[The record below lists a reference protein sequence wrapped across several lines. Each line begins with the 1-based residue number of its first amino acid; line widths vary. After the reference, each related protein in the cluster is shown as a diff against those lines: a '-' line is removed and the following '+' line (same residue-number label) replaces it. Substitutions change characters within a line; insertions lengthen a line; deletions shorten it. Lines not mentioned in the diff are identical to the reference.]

1 MESCQDI
8 YKINTEKYNTVLSI
22 RSNLELIERLN
33 KYINSDICKTSKH
46 KPITREST
54 AVCNDIKL
62 YLQLL
67 YQNQLLMCSLL
78 CDINKQIGRDDNK
91 IIDDR

>member
-1 MESCQDI
+1 MESCRDI
-8 YKINTEKYNTVLSI
+8 SNINTVKYNTVLSI

-33 KYINSDICKTSKH
+33 KYINSDICKISTH
-46 KPITREST
+46 NPITRESNSD
-54 AVCNDIKL
+54 CNDIKL

-78 CDINKQIGRDDNK
+78 CDINKQIRIDDNK
-91 IIDDR
+91 SIDDI

>member
-1 MESCQDI
+1 MESCRDI
-8 YKINTEKYNTVLSI
+8 SKISTVKYNTVLSI

-33 KYINSDICKTSKH
+33 KYINSDICKTPKH
-46 KPITREST
+46 KTVSRFSKSE
-54 AVCNDIKL
+54 CNDIKL

-78 CDINKQIGRDDNK
+78 CDINKQIRKDDNK
-91 IIDDR
+91 IIDDT

>member
-1 MESCQDI
+1 MESCRDI
-8 YKINTEKYNTVLSI
+8 YKINTAKYNTVLSI

-33 KYINSDICKTSKH
+33 KYINSDICKTSTNKSV
-46 KPITREST
+46 TREYIT
-54 AVCNDIKL
+54 ECNDIKL
-62 YLQLL
+62 YLHLL

-78 CDINKQIGRDDNK
+78 CDINKQICKDDNK

>member
-1 MESCQDI
+1 MESCRDI
-8 YKINTEKYNTVLSI
+8 YKINTAKYNTVLSI

-33 KYINSDICKTSKH
+33 NYINSDICKISTH
-46 KPITREST
+46 KQITREYIT
-54 AVCNDIKL
+54 ECNDIKL

-78 CDINKQIGRDDNK
+78 CDINKQICKDDNK

>member
-8 YKINTEKYNTVLSI
+8 YKINTSKYNTVLSI

-33 KYINSDICKTSKH
+33 KYINSDICKTSTNKSVT
-46 KPITREST
+46 KFSKSE
-54 AVCNDIKL
+54 CNDIKL

-78 CDINKQIGRDDNK
+78 CDINKQICRDNNK
-91 IIDDR
+91 IIDDT

>member
-1 MESCQDI
+1 MESCRDI
-8 YKINTEKYNTVLSI
+8 SKISTVKYNTVLSI

-33 KYINSDICKTSKH
+33 NYINSDICKISTH
-46 KPITREST
+46 KQITREST
-54 AVCNDIKL
+54 AECNDIKL

-78 CDINKQIGRDDNK
+78 CDINKQIRIDDNK
-91 IIDDR
+91 SIDDI

>member
-1 MESCQDI
+1 MDSCRDI
-8 YKINTEKYNTVLSI
+8 YKINTVKYNTVLSI

-33 KYINSDICKTSKH
+33 KYINSEICKTTTNNSV
-46 KPITREST
+46 IREFNSD
-54 AVCNDIKL
+54 CNDIKL

-78 CDINKQIGRDDNK
+78 CDINRQIGSDEYKN
-91 IIDDR
+91 IDDK

>member
-1 MESCQDI
+1 MESCRDI
-8 YKINTEKYNTVLSI
+8 SKMDKVKYNTVLSI

-33 KYINSDICKTSKH
+33 KYINSDICKTPKH
-46 KPITREST
+46 KTVSRFPKSE
-54 AVCNDIKL
+54 CNDIKL

-78 CDINKQIGRDDNK
+78 CDINKQICRDDMDD
-91 IIDDR
+91 IDDI

>member
-8 YKINTEKYNTVLSI
+8 YKINTSKYNTVLSI

-33 KYINSDICKTSKH
+33 KYINSDICKTSIH
-46 KPITREST
+46 NPITREYIT
-54 AVCNDIKL
+54 ECNDIKL
-62 YLQLL
+62 YLHLL

-78 CDINKQIGRDDNK
+78 CDINKQICKDDNK

>member
-1 MESCQDI
+1 MESCRDI
-8 YKINTEKYNTVLSI
+8 SKMDKVKYNTVLSI
-22 RSNLELIERLN
+22 RSNLELIEGLN
-33 KYINSDICKTSKH
+33 KYINSDICKTPKH
-46 KPITREST
+46 KTVSRFSKSE
-54 AVCNDIKL
+54 CNDIKL

-78 CDINKQIGRDDNK
+78 CDINKQICKDDNK

>member
-1 MESCQDI
+1 MESCRDI
-8 YKINTEKYNTVLSI
+8 YKINTVKYNTVLSI

-33 KYINSDICKTSKH
+33 NYINSDICKTPKH
-46 KPITREST
+46 KTVSRFSKSE
-54 AVCNDIKL
+54 CNDIKL

-78 CDINKQIGRDDNK
+78 CDINRQICRNDNK
-91 IIDDR
+91 IIDDT

>member
-8 YKINTEKYNTVLSI
+8 YKINTVKYNTVLSI

-33 KYINSDICKTSKH
+33 KYINSKICKTTTNNSV
-46 KPITREST
+46 IREFNSD
-54 AVCNDIKL
+54 CNDIKL

-78 CDINKQIGRDDNK
+78 CDINKQIRIDDNK
-91 IIDDR
+91 SIDDI

>member
-1 MESCQDI
+1 MESCRDI
-8 YKINTEKYNTVLSI
+8 SKMDKVKYNTVLSI

-33 KYINSDICKTSKH
+33 KYINSDICKTSIH
-46 KPITREST
+46 KPITREYIT
-54 AVCNDIKL
+54 ECNDIKL
-62 YLQLL
+62 YLHLL

-78 CDINKQIGRDDNK
+78 CDINKQICKDDNK

>member
-1 MESCQDI
+1 MESCRDI
-8 YKINTEKYNTVLSI
+8 SKINTVKYNTVLSI

-33 KYINSDICKTSKH
+33 NYINSDICKTPKH
-46 KPITREST
+46 KTVSRFSKSE
-54 AVCNDIKL
+54 CNDIKL

-78 CDINKQIGRDDNK
+78 CDINKQICKDDNK

>member
-1 MESCQDI
+1 MELCRDI
-8 YKINTEKYNTVLSI
+8 SKINTVKYNTVLSI

-33 KYINSDICKTSKH
+33 KYINLDICKTPKH
-46 KPITREST
+46 KTVSRFSKSE
-54 AVCNDIKL
+54 CNDIKL

-78 CDINKQIGRDDNK
+78 CDINKQICKDDNK